1 MELVGSVS
9 GIYVMPW
16 SSSLVTGWIALNS
29 INEWRLL
36 PAWLCYANCKQM
48 EAASALYLQSRLTW
62 VSYTGTKREGR
73 LRCMCVVPSY
83 ARRISHG
90 RNQDI
95 QICFMCIS
103 YTHTNVEHHK
113 YHMILGSCFV
123 TTHDMSIQSF
133 KNEMQYYLRS
143 IIRVVTFI
151 MDQREY

>member
-16 SSSLVTGWIALNS
+16 SSILVTGWIGLNS

-73 LRCMCVVPSY
+73 LRYMCVVPSY
-83 ARRISHG
+83 ARGISHG

-95 QICFMCIS
+95 QICFMCIVILMLNS
-103 YTHTNVEHHK
+103 TN
-113 YHMILGSCFV
+113 IFGFCFV
-123 TTHDMSIQSF
+123 TTHEMAIQPF
-133 KNEMQYYLRS
+133 KNEMQYSLRS
-143 IIRVVTFI
+143 IIRAVTLI